1 LIRNFIRGLSQQSL
15 HRLKCLRQLFLQSV
29 LSWFSH
35 RATSKGAALA
45 FYTMFSLTPILVLVI
60 AIAGYFLGERA
71 AHGEIVA
78 QISDLVG
85 DSGAQVIQSMLA
97 KSSNPKSGII
107 ATLIAS
113 TLLFIGATTVFAEL
127 KASLDEVWETS
138 KPQAQGGKQAVSA
151 LLKTRL
157 LSFSIILSLAFLL
170 LTSLLVNAGLAL
182 VEQFAADFVG
192 RFITTIGIF
201 KQVSALVSFGVI
213 TSMFAVI
220 YKMLPD
226 VKLPWSDV
234 WVGAAFTAI
243 LFGLGKTLIGIYLGN
258 SAVASSFGAAGSLI
272 ALLLWVYYSAQIFFF
287 GAEITR
293 QYALTFGSLRDIP
306 ADQIPRKSQ

>member
-1 LIRNFIRGLSQQSL
+1 MIAKFIQGLSQQTL
-15 HRLKCLRQLFLQSV
+15 YRLKCLRQLLVQSV

-85 DSGAQVIQSMLA
+85 ESGAQVIQNMLA

-113 TLLFIGATTVFAEL
+113 ALLFVGATTVFAEL
-127 KASLDEVWETS
+127 KASLDEVWETT
-138 KPQAQGGKQAVSA
+138 KAKAQGGKQAIGN
-151 LLKTRL
+151 LIKTRL
-157 LSFSIILSLAFLL
+157 LSFSIIISLAFLL

-182 VEQFAADFVG
+182 IEQFFADFVG
-192 RFITTIGIF
+192 RFITTIGVF
-201 KQVSALVSFGVI
+201 KHISALVSFGVI

-220 YKMLPD
+220 FKMLPD

-243 LFGLGKTLIGIYLGN
+243 LFSLGKTLIGLYLGN

-293 QYALTFGSLRDIP
+293 QYALTFGSLQNIP
-306 ADQIPRKSQ
+306 SDQLPRK

>member
-1 LIRNFIRGLSQQSL
+1 MVAKIIQGLSQQAV
-15 HRLKCLRQLFLQSV
+15 HRLKCLSQLLIQSV

-78 QISDLVG
+78 QMSDLVG
-85 DSGAQVIQSMLA
+85 ESGAQVIQNMLA
-97 KSSNPKSGII
+97 RSSNPKSGII
-107 ATLIAS
+107 ATLVAS
-113 TLLFIGATTVFAEL
+113 ALLFVGATTVFAEL
-127 KASLDEVWETS
+127 KASLDEVWETT
-138 KPQAQGGKQAVSA
+138 KEKAQGGRQAVGN
-151 LLKTRL
+151 LIKTRL

-182 VEQFAADFVG
+182 VEQFFAEFVG
-192 RFITTIGIF
+192 RFITAIGIF
-201 KQVSALVSFGVI
+201 KHISALVSFGVI

-220 YKMLPD
+220 FKMLPD

-243 LFGLGKTLIGIYLGN
+243 LFSLGKYLIGIYLGN

-306 ADQIPRKSQ
+306 ADKIPRK

>member
-1 LIRNFIRGLSQQSL
+1 MIAKLLHSLSQRSV
-15 HRLKCLRQLFLQSV
+15 HRLLCLRQLLIQSV

-71 AHGEIVA
+71 AHGEIVT

-85 DSGAQVIQSMLA
+85 ESGAQVIQNMLA

-127 KASLDEVWETS
+127 KASLDEIWETT
-138 KPQAQGGKQAVSA
+138 KAKTQGSKQAIGA

-157 LSFSIILSLAFLL
+157 LAFSIIISLAFLL

-182 VEQFAADFVG
+182 VEEYATQFVG
-192 RFITTIGIF
+192 RFITAIGIF
-201 KQVSALVSFGVI
+201 KQISALVSFGVI

-234 WVGAAFTAI
+234 WAGAAFTAI
-243 LFGLGKTLIGIYLGN
+243 LFSLGKYVIGIYLGN

-293 QYALTFGSLRDIP
+293 QYALTFGSLRNIP
-306 ADQIPRKSQ
+306 ADQIPGK

>member
-1 LIRNFIRGLSQQSL
+1 MIAKLLHGLSQQSL
-15 HRLKCLRQLFLQSV
+15 YRIKCLRQLLIQSV

-60 AIAGYFLGERA
+60 AIAGYFLGEKA
-71 AHGEIVA
+71 AQGEIVA

-85 DSGAQVIQSMLA
+85 ESGAYVIQNMLA
-97 KSSNPKSGII
+97 HSNNSKSGII
-107 ATLIAS
+107 ATLIAT

-127 KASLDEVWETS
+127 KASLDEIWETS
-138 KPQAQGGKQAVSA
+138 KIKAQGSKQAIGN
-151 LLKTRL
+151 LIKTRL

-170 LTSLLVNAGLAL
+170 LTSLLVNAGLAMI
-182 VEQFAADFVG
+182 EQFFAEFVG
-192 RFITTIGIF
+192 RYLTAVGVF
-201 KQVSALVSFGVI
+201 KHISALVSFGVI

-220 YKMLPD
+220 FKMLPD

-234 WVGAAFTAI
+234 WIGAAFTAI
-243 LFGLGKTLIGIYLGN
+243 LFSLGKTLIGIYLGN

-293 QYALTFGSLRDIP
+293 QYALTFGSLKGIP
-306 ADQIPRKSQ
+306 AEQIPRK

>member
-1 LIRNFIRGLSQQSL
+1 MIAKLIQGISQHTL
-15 HRLKCLRQLFLQSV
+15 YRLKCLRQLFIQSV

-85 DSGAQVIQSMLA
+85 ESGAQVIQNMLA
-97 KSSNPKSGII
+97 RTGSNPKSGII
-107 ATLIAS
+107 ATLIAT
-113 TLLFIGATTVFAEL
+113 TLLLIGATTVFAEL
-127 KASLDEVWETS
+127 KASLDEVWETTQA
-138 KPQAQGGKQAVSA
+138 KAQGSKQAISA
-151 LLKTRL
+151 LVKTRL

-182 VEQFAADFVG
+182 VEQFAAEFVG
-192 RFITTIGIF
+192 RFITTIGVF
-201 KQVSALVSFGVI
+201 KHISALVSFGVI

-220 YKMLPD
+220 FKMLPD

-234 WVGAAFTAI
+234 WVGAAFTAL
-243 LFGLGKTLIGIYLGN
+243 LFSLGKYLIGIYLGN

-287 GAEITR
+287 GAEVTR
-293 QYALTFGSLRDIP
+293 QYALTFGSLRGLTT
-306 ADQIPRKSQ
+306 DQIPRK

>member
-1 LIRNFIRGLSQQSL
+1 MIAELLHGLSQQSL
-15 HRLKCLRQLFLQSV
+15 YWIKCLRQLLIQSV

-60 AIAGYFLGERA
+60 AIAGYFLGEKA

-85 DSGAQVIQSMLA
+85 ESGAYVIQNMLA
-97 KSSNPKSGII
+97 HSNNAKSGII
-107 ATLIAS
+107 ATLVAT

-127 KASLDEVWETS
+127 KASLDEIWETT
-138 KPQAQGGKQAVSA
+138 KIKAQGSKQAIGN
-151 LLKTRL
+151 LIKTRL

-182 VEQFAADFVG
+182 VEQFFAEFVG
-192 RFITTIGIF
+192 RYLTAVGIF
-201 KQVSALVSFGVI
+201 KHISALVSFGVI

-220 YKMLPD
+220 FKMLPD

-234 WVGAAFTAI
+234 WIGAAFTAI
-243 LFGLGKTLIGIYLGN
+243 LFSLGKTLIGIYLGN

-293 QYALTFGSLRDIP
+293 QYALTFGSLKGIP
-306 ADQIPRKSQ
+306 AEQIPRK

>member
-1 LIRNFIRGLSQQSL
+1 MIAKLLHGLSQQSL
-15 HRLKCLRQLFLQSV
+15 YRIKCLRQLLIQSV

-60 AIAGYFLGERA
+60 AIAGYFLGEKA
-71 AHGEIVA
+71 AQGEIVA

-85 DSGAQVIQSMLA
+85 ESGAYVIQNMLA
-97 KSSNPKSGII
+97 HSNNPKSGII
-107 ATLIAS
+107 ATLVAT

-127 KASLDEVWETS
+127 KASLDEIWETS
-138 KPQAQGGKQAVSA
+138 KIKAQGSKQAIGN
-151 LLKTRL
+151 LIKTRL
-157 LSFSIILSLAFLL
+157 LSFSIIISLAFLL

-182 VEQFAADFVG
+182 VEQFFAEFVG
-192 RFITTIGIF
+192 RYLTAVGVF
-201 KQVSALVSFGVI
+201 KHISALVSFGVI

-220 YKMLPD
+220 FKMLPD

-234 WVGAAFTAI
+234 WIGAAFTAM
-243 LFGLGKTLIGIYLGN
+243 LFSLGKTLIGIYLGN

-293 QYALTFGSLRDIP
+293 QYALTFGSLKGVP
-306 ADQIPRKSQ
+306 ADQIPRK

>member
-1 LIRNFIRGLSQQSL
+1 MIAKLLHGLSHQSL
-15 HRLKCLRQLFLQSV
+15 YRIKCLRQLLIQSV

-60 AIAGYFLGERA
+60 AIAGYFLGEKA
-71 AHGEIVA
+71 AQGEIVA
-78 QISDLVG
+78 QISGLVG
-85 DSGAQVIQSMLA
+85 ESGAYVIQNMLA
-97 KSSNPKSGII
+97 HSNNPKSGII
-107 ATLIAS
+107 ATLVAT
-113 TLLFIGATTVFAEL
+113 TLLFIGATTVFTEL
-127 KASLDEVWETS
+127 KASLDEIWETT
-138 KPQAQGGKQAVSA
+138 KIKTQGSKQAIGN
-151 LLKTRL
+151 LIKTRL
-157 LSFSIILSLAFLL
+157 LSFSIIISLAFLL

-182 VEQFAADFVG
+182 VEQFFAEFVG
-192 RFITTIGIF
+192 RYLTAVGVF
-201 KQVSALVSFGVI
+201 KHISALVSFGVI

-220 YKMLPD
+220 FKMLPD

-234 WVGAAFTAI
+234 WIGAAFTAI
-243 LFGLGKTLIGIYLGN
+243 LFSLGKTLIGIYLGN

-293 QYALTFGSLRDIP
+293 QYALTFGSLKGIS
-306 ADQIPRKSQ
+306 ADQIPRK

>member
-1 LIRNFIRGLSQQSL
+1 MISKLLNVLIYQAS
-15 HRLKCLRQLFLQSV
+15 HRVKCLRQLLVQSV

-45 FYTMFSLTPILVLVI
+45 FYTMFSLTPILILVI

-85 DSGAQVIQSMLA
+85 ESGAQVIQNMLA

-113 TLLFIGATTVFAEL
+113 SLLFIGATTVFAEL
-127 KASLDEVWETS
+127 KASLDEIWETT
-138 KPQAQGGKQAVSA
+138 KLKAQGSKQAIGA

-157 LSFSIILSLAFLL
+157 LAFSIIISLAFLL

-182 VEQFAADFVG
+182 VEEYATQFAG
-192 RFITTIGIF
+192 RFITAIGIF
-201 KQVSALVSFGVI
+201 KHISALVSFGVI

-234 WVGAAFTAI
+234 WAGAAFTAI
-243 LFGLGKTLIGIYLGN
+243 LFSLGKYIIGIYLGN

-306 ADQIPRKSQ
+306 TDQIPRK

>member
-1 LIRNFIRGLSQQSL
+1 MIAKLLHDLSHQSL
-15 HRLKCLRQLFLQSV
+15 YQIKCLRQLLVQSV

-60 AIAGYFLGERA
+60 AIAGYFLGEKA
-71 AHGEIVA
+71 AQGEIVA
-78 QISDLVG
+78 QISGLVG
-85 DSGAQVIQSMLA
+85 ESGAYVIQNMLA
-97 KSSNPKSGII
+97 HSNNPKSGII
-107 ATLIAS
+107 ATLVAT
-113 TLLFIGATTVFAEL
+113 TLLFIGATTVFTEL
-127 KASLDEVWETS
+127 KASLDEIWETT
-138 KPQAQGGKQAVSA
+138 KIKTQGSKQAIGN
-151 LLKTRL
+151 LIKTRL
-157 LSFSIILSLAFLL
+157 LSFSIIISLAFLL

-182 VEQFAADFVG
+182 VEQFFAEFVG
-192 RFITTIGIF
+192 RYLTAVGVF
-201 KQVSALVSFGVI
+201 KHISALVSFGVI

-220 YKMLPD
+220 FKMLPD

-234 WVGAAFTAI
+234 WIGAAFTAI
-243 LFGLGKTLIGIYLGN
+243 LFSLGKTLIGIYLGN

-293 QYALTFGSLRDIP
+293 QYALTFGSLKGIS
-306 ADQIPRKSQ
+306 ADQIPRK

>member
-1 LIRNFIRGLSQQSL
+1 MITKLLYSLSQ
-15 HRLKCLRQLFLQSV
+15 HAFYRLKCLRQLLIQSI

-45 FYTMFSLTPILVLVI
+45 FYTMFSLTPILILVI

-97 KSSNPKSGII
+97 RAHNPKSGII
-107 ATLIAS
+107 ATLIAGS
-113 TLLFIGATTVFAEL
+113 LLFIGATTVFAEL
-127 KASLDEVWETS
+127 KASLDEIWEIS
-138 KPQAQGGKQAVSA
+138 KIKASGKKQAIGA
-151 LLKTRL
+151 LVKTRL
-157 LSFSIILSLAFLL
+157 LAFSIILSLAFLL

-182 VEQFAADFVG
+182 VEQFAAEFVG

-201 KQVSALVSFGVI
+201 KHVSALVSFGVI

-220 YKMLPD
+220 FKMLPD

-234 WVGAAFTAI
+234 WIGAAFTAI
-243 LFGLGKTLIGIYLGN
+243 LFGLGKYLIGIYLGN

-293 QYALTFGSLRDIP
+293 QYALTFGSLKNIP
-306 ADQIPRKSQ
+306 ADQVPRK

>member
-1 LIRNFIRGLSQQSL
+1 MITKLLYSLSQHAL
-15 HRLKCLRQLFLQSV
+15 YRLKCLRQLLIQSV

-45 FYTMFSLTPILVLVI
+45 FYTMFSLTPILILVI

-97 KSSNPKSGII
+97 RAHNPKSGII
-107 ATLIAS
+107 ATLIAGS
-113 TLLFIGATTVFAEL
+113 LLFIGATTVFAEL
-127 KASLDEVWETS
+127 KASLDEIWEIS
-138 KPQAQGGKQAVSA
+138 KIKARDKKQALGA
-151 LLKTRL
+151 LVKTRL
-157 LSFSIILSLAFLL
+157 LAFSIILSLAFLL

-182 VEQFAADFVG
+182 VEQFAAEFVG

-201 KQVSALVSFGVI
+201 KHVSALVSFGVI

-220 YKMLPD
+220 FKMLPD

-234 WVGAAFTAI
+234 WIGAAFTAI
-243 LFGLGKTLIGIYLGN
+243 LFGLGKYLIGIYLGN

-293 QYALTFGSLRDIP
+293 QYALTFGSLKNIP
-306 ADQIPRKSQ
+306 ADQVPRK

>member
-1 LIRNFIRGLSQQSL
+1 MIAKLLHGLSQQSL
-15 HRLKCLRQLFLQSV
+15 YRIKCLRQLLIQSV

-60 AIAGYFLGERA
+60 AIAGYFLGEKA
-71 AHGEIVA
+71 AQGEIVA

-85 DSGAQVIQSMLA
+85 ESGAYVIQNMLA
-97 KSSNPKSGII
+97 HSNNSKSGII
-107 ATLIAS
+107 ATLIAT

-127 KASLDEVWETS
+127 KASLDEIWETS
-138 KPQAQGGKQAVSA
+138 KIKAQGSKQAIGN
-151 LLKTRL
+151 LIKTRL

-170 LTSLLVNAGLAL
+170 LTSLLVNAGLAMI
-182 VEQFAADFVG
+182 EQFFAEFVG
-192 RFITTIGIF
+192 RYLTAVGVF
-201 KQVSALVSFGVI
+201 KHISALVSFGVI

-220 YKMLPD
+220 FKMLPD

-234 WVGAAFTAI
+234 WIGAAFTAI
-243 LFGLGKTLIGIYLGN
+243 LFSLGKTLIGIYLGN

-293 QYALTFGSLRDIP
+293 QYALTFGSLKGVP
-306 ADQIPRKSQ
+306 AEQIPRK